1 MLAVAVSGAW
11 AAEPITVTDGGTHE
25 YSDGAIDAPTMFN
38 AVYVSNGSTV
48 FLNDDIVDTST
59 KMYGLY
65 ASGNSSLTVGLPSAT
80 SVEIT
85 TDFPV
90 QKYAAT
96 TPTASVY
103 ANDSDITVNSVGTIT
118 LSSTNANHQAAGV
131 YLNTGST
138 VTIGGSQTQSVDVT
152 ATSIATTRDSGDAST
167 WGKTTSA
174 LWSEGGSLSLYGQ
187 KITLKASSAKS
198 QTIGVFAKNS
208 GVIGLHSSGEQSKI
222 RIVATSEQ
230 GDGGDYQAAGVYS
243 SGSAQINIGDATT
256 NKVHI
261 EAKSSGTSRPNG
273 FGDVF
278 GNFTTGVWSDGGAV
292 AVDGKILEILAAST
306 NSQSFGVFAK
316 GRGAVTIGS
325 DSTAS
330 LLIDADGQADGNTGG
345 LYAYEGGQ
353 ISVKAEEVRIES
365 TGDFGIRAQNNT
377 PTATTEPVEGA
388 AAVYIDAGTT
398 TIINDDAAI
407 MAFSNGIVDIKGN
420 LYAKADSVID
430 TRGYSTININQGG
443 NATVVLEGDIA
454 FETPGAM
461 ANSGEYLDSNIN
473 INLTGEGSSWTG
485 CVERLYLSDINDDE
499 DAGLK
504 TTVTGLN
511 VRIADGAKW
520 NATVFQSVEFP
531 DANATYISTPVS
543 DVELDGGIINST
555 AAGQQIDVVNLKVAE
570 QGGTFNAVTKVAEDG
585 TLTTAQ
591 LVATT
596 LGTTAENTQSR
607 MRVNYQGIDAD
618 TLASANPEDLK
629 GFTAGE
635 TTSDVTVEEYV
646 KEGNIRGAWTRTNG
660 EGAGSYADNT
670 KLESFRGVNAVALV
684 QWRNQINH
692 LTKRLGDVRH
702 QSGDIGAWAR
712 VYGGEY
718 EWGDANRVDMQTTTV
733 QVGGDARM
741 GDWIVG
747 GAFSYSDS
755 SYDLDNG
762 EGDGDLYSLAVYG
775 TRMFEKG
782 SYVDFVARYGYIK
795 NDIQAGNMGVDFD
808 SNAFSLS
815 VEGGHTFKFMERA
828 YVEPQIEFTYGFA
841 QGDDATA
848 SNGVKIEQDDYQNL
862 ITRIGFRTGFDFPNE
877 AGTIYAHASYSY
889 DFLGEVDGTA
899 SQNGLHASLDED
911 LGGGWVTYGIGG
923 QFRLGESTFAYG
935 ELERS
940 TGGDVDNPWAFNVG
954 LRHLF

>member
-1 MLAVAVSGAW
+1 MA
-11 AAEPITVTDGGTHE
+11 
-25 YSDGAIDAPTMFN
+25 N
-38 AVYVSNGSTV
+38 AVEVQNGTTV
-48 FLNDDIVDTST
+48 FLNDDVVDTLS
-59 KMYGLY
+59 KLAGLY
-65 ASGNSSLTVGLPSAT
+65 ATGNSSLTVGLPTTT
-80 SVEIT
+80 SVTIT
-85 TDFPV
+85 ADFPV
-90 QKYAAT
+90 QEYAAAT
-96 TPTASVY
+96 STASVY

-118 LSSTNANHQAAGV
+118 LSSTNANYQAAGV
-131 YLNTGST
+131 YLNAGSE
-138 VTIGGSQTQSVDVT
+138 VVIGGEQTQSVVVK
-152 ATSIATTRDSGDAST
+152 ATSIATTRNSGDAST

-187 KITLKASSAKS
+187 KITLNASSAKS

-208 GVIGLHSSGEQSKI
+208 GVIGLHSSGEQSEI

-230 GDGGDYQAAGVYS
+230 GDGGNYQATGVYS

-261 EAKSSGTSRPNG
+261 EAKSSGTKRADG

-292 AVDGKILEILAAST
+292 AVDGRNLEILASST

-316 GRGAVTIGS
+316 GQGAVTIGS
-325 DSTAS
+325 DSTVS
-330 LLIDADGQADGNTGG
+330 LLIDADGQANGSTGG

-353 ISVKAEEVRIES
+353 ITVKADEVLIDS

-377 PTATTEPVEGA
+377 DTATTEPVEGA

-443 NATVVLEGDIA
+443 NATVVLKGDIA

-485 CVERLYLSDINDDE
+485 CVERLYRSDINDDE

-531 DANATYISTPVS
+531 DGTYISTPVS
-543 DVELDGGIINST
+543 DVELDGGVINST

-607 MRVNYQGIDAD
+607 MRVNYRGIDAD

-646 KEGNIRGAWTRTNG
+646 QEGNIRGPWTRTNG
-660 EGAGSYADNT
+660 EGAGSYADNA
-670 KLESFRGVNAVALV
+670 KLESFQGVNASALV
-684 QWRNQINH
+684 LWRNQINH

-702 QSGDIGAWAR
+702 QSGDIGA
-712 VYGGEY
+712 
-718 EWGDANRVDMQTTTV
+718 
-733 QVGGDARM
+733 
-741 GDWIVG
+741 
-747 GAFSYSDS
+747 
-755 SYDLDNG
+755 
-762 EGDGDLYSLAVYG
+762 
-775 TRMFEKG
+775 
-782 SYVDFVARYGYIK
+782 
-795 NDIQAGNMGVDFD
+795 
-808 SNAFSLS
+808 
-815 VEGGHTFKFMERA
+815 
-828 YVEPQIEFTYGFA
+828 
-841 QGDDATA
+841 
-848 SNGVKIEQDDYQNL
+848 
-862 ITRIGFRTGFDFPNE
+862 
-877 AGTIYAHASYSY
+877 
-889 DFLGEVDGTA
+889 
-899 SQNGLHASLDED
+899 
-911 LGGGWVTYGIGG
+911 
-923 QFRLGESTFAYG
+923 
-935 ELERS
+935 
-940 TGGDVDNPWAFNVG
+940 
-954 LRHLF
+954 

>member
-1 MLAVAVSGAW
+1 MLAVAVSSAW
-11 AAEPITVTDGGTHE
+11 AAEPIKATDGGTHE
-25 YSDGAIDAPTMFN
+25 YSDGVIQVPTMAN
-38 AVYVSNGSTV
+38 AVEVQNGTTV
-48 FLNDDIVDTST
+48 FLNDDVVDTLS
-59 KMYGLY
+59 KLAGLY
-65 ASGNSSLTVGLPSAT
+65 ATGNSSLTVGLPTTT
-80 SVEIT
+80 SVTIT
-85 TDFPV
+85 ADFPV
-90 QKYAAT
+90 QEYAAAT
-96 TPTASVY
+96 STASVY

-118 LSSTNANHQAAGV
+118 LSSTNANYQAAGV
-131 YLNTGST
+131 YLNAGSE
-138 VTIGGSQTQSVDVT
+138 VVIGGEQTQSVVVK
-152 ATSIATTRDSGDAST
+152 ATSIATTRNSGDAST

-187 KITLKASSAKS
+187 KITLNASSAKS

-208 GVIGLHSSGEQSKI
+208 GVIGLHSSGEQSEI

-230 GDGGDYQAAGVYS
+230 GDGGNYQATGVYS

-261 EAKSSGTSRPNG
+261 EAKSSGTKRADG

-292 AVDGKILEILAAST
+292 AVDGRNLEILASST

-316 GRGAVTIGS
+316 GQGAVTIGS
-325 DSTAS
+325 DSTVS
-330 LLIDADGQADGNTGG
+330 LLIDADGQANGSTGG

-353 ISVKAEEVRIES
+353 ITVKADEVLIDS

-377 PTATTEPVEGA
+377 DTATTEPVEGA

-443 NATVVLEGDIA
+443 NATVVLKGDIA

-485 CVERLYLSDINDDE
+485 CVERLYRSDINDDE

-531 DANATYISTPVS
+531 DGTYISTPVS
-543 DVELDGGIINST
+543 DVELDGGVINST

-607 MRVNYQGIDAD
+607 MRVNYRGIDAD

-646 KEGNIRGAWTRTNG
+646 QEGNIRGPWTRTNG
-660 EGAGSYADNT
+660 EGAGSYADNA
-670 KLESFRGVNAVALV
+670 KLESFQGVNASALV
-684 QWRNQINH
+684 LWRNQINH

-733 QVGGDARM
+733 QVGGDARL

-762 EGDGDLYSLAVYG
+762 DGDGDMYSLAVYG
-775 TRMFEKG
+775 TRTFEKG

-795 NDIQAGNMGVDFD
+795 NDIQAGNMDVDFD

-815 VEGGHTFKFMERA
+815 VEGGHTYRFMERA
-828 YVEPQIEFTYGFA
+828 YVEPQIEVTYGFA

-862 ITRIGFRTGFDFPNE
+862 VTRIGFRTGFDFPND

-889 DFLGEVDGTA
+889 DFLGEADGTA
-899 SQNGLHASLDED
+899 SQDGLHASLDED

-940 TGGDVDNPWAFNVG
+940 TGGDVDNPWAFNIGV
-954 LRHLF
+954 RHLF